1 MDPEIGEPYYPSEFS
16 VMVSLNG
23 VDFRGG
29 AMASFWYFNLSRVR
43 IAAVRPSGGP
53 PAGGTLVNVSG
64 TNFIDFGGGVQGPKC
79 RFGST
84 VVPAT
89 RLSLTQAQC
98 RAPPRPPGSPEH
110 VPVFIS
116 LNGYTDERGLAG
128 GQLNFRYSVDH
139 TLTSVH
145 PLGGPPHGHAIVTVS
160 GTGFVDTSGVTD
172 ENCTFD
178 DPILCDMY
186 ANSIGNGVR
195 HILGTIHQNDGN
207 PGLACLFGEPAHAVP
222 ASIVSSTTLLCQTPP
237 IEKLQGLQPPGPWCA
252 PGQPHCSDPAYAE
265 HGTLAVP
272 LRVTLNGNRSD
283 AKGFVPWFVLPV
295 DMPRLF
301 YLTPWGGPSD
311 GGTNVTIVG
320 ECLLDLG
327 RPLCIFG
334 NTEVPAVVGGFKAP
348 SIEMSP
354 LVTKTL
360 VHDSRS
366 EQVIARQAGRRMSCT
381 APSGH
386 EFGGYSVNV
395 QVSLDGTNFRNVEGG
410 FTYVE
415 RIVLSVLMPHGG
427 PLAGGYGVT
436 MHGSQ
441 FPRLGGLLCDFDGK
455 TVPASMSRQGQVRC
469 LVPPASTAG
478 TVAVRV
484 SLNGDLG
491 DALSV
496 ESRMFTYF
504 DETAVKVTSL
514 EPSVGVHLGHT
525 RVTVL
530 GNGFSVYGPREHNA
544 LSASYCRF
552 GDHEPMPVA
561 ALKLNE
567 TDESIIEGFVCNSPA
582 HELTG
587 GQLTAD
593 VPVEVSLNGYF
604 DQFST
609 GSAVTFQYRALCYGR
624 DTLEYYEAYPGSIMR
639 VMTYLMKIHP
649 ELKKYD
655 VDGNMYINQTEYQ
668 ALRAAHDADQD
679 AQIQQALVQYARETC
694 LDISKPPAGVKVAAD
709 RDAMGVPLD
718 DTGLHQT
725 GGVYWGDA
733 PNA

>member
-1 MDPEIGEPYYPSEFS
+1 MDPTIGLPYYPSEFS
-16 VMVSLNG
+16 VAVSLNG
-23 VDFRGG
+23 VDFRGA
-29 AMASFWYFNLSRVR
+29 AMVSFWYFNLSTVL

-53 PAGGTLVNVSG
+53 AAGGTLVNVSG

-79 RFGST
+79 RFGSA

-98 RAPPRPPGSPEH
+98 RAPPRPPGSPER

-139 TLTSVH
+139 TLTAVY
-145 PLGGPPHGHAIVTVS
+145 PLGGPPRGQAIVTVS

-172 ENCTFD
+172 ENCTLD
-178 DPILCDMY
+178 DAILCDMY

-195 HILGTIHQNDGN
+195 HILGTIDQNDAN
-207 PGLACLFGEPAHAVP
+207 PGLACLFGEPGYAVP
-222 ASIVSSTTLLCQTPP
+222 ASIVSSTKLLCQTPP
-237 IEKLQGLQPPGPWCA
+237 IEELRGLQPPGPWCA

-283 AKGFVPWFVLPV
+283 AKGFIPWFVLAEE
-295 DMPRLF
+295 MPRLF

-320 ECLLDLG
+320 EGLLDLG
-327 RPLCIFG
+327 KPLCIFG
-334 NTEVPAVVGGFKAP
+334 NIEVPAVAGGFDAP
-348 SIEMSP
+348 SIQMAP
-354 LVTKTL
+354 LVTTTL

-366 EQVIARQAGRRMSCT
+366 EQVVARQAGRRMSCT
-381 APSGH
+381 APAGH
-386 EFGGYSVNV
+386 EFGGHSVNV

-415 RIVLSVLMPHGG
+415 RIALSVLMPHGG
-427 PLAGGYGVT
+427 PLAGGYGVV

-455 TVPASMSRQGQVRC
+455 TVPASMSKQGQVRC
-469 LVPPASTAG
+469 LAPPATAAG
-478 TVAVRV
+478 TVAIRV

-496 ESRMFTYF
+496 ESRNFTYF

-514 EPSVGVHLGHT
+514 EPSVGVHIGHT
-525 RVTVL
+525 RVTVW
-530 GNGFSVYGPREHNA
+530 GNGFAVYGPWQHWA
-544 LSASYCRF
+544 SAAYCRF
-552 GDHEPMPVA
+552 GDHDPVPVV

-567 TDESIIEGFVCNSPA
+567 TDESIIEGFVCHNTP
-582 HELTG
+582 HDLTG
-587 GQLTAD
+587 GQQTAD

-609 GSAVTFQYRALCYGR
+609 GSAVTFQYQSLCYGR
-624 DTLEYYEAYPGSIMR
+624 DTLAYYDSYPGAIIP
-639 VMTYLMKIHP
+639 VMTYLMRVHP

-655 VDGNMYINQTEYQ
+655 VDGNQYINQTEYQ
-668 ALRAAHDADQD
+668 ALRVAHDAEPD
-679 AQIQQALVQYARETC
+679 AQLQQALVRYARETC
-694 LDISKPPAGVKVAAD
+694 FDVSEPPTGMKIAAD
-709 RDAMGVPLD
+709 RDALGVPLD
-718 DTGLHQT
+718 DGDQS
-725 GGVYWGDA
+725 GGVLWGAA
-733 PNA
+733 PTAFE